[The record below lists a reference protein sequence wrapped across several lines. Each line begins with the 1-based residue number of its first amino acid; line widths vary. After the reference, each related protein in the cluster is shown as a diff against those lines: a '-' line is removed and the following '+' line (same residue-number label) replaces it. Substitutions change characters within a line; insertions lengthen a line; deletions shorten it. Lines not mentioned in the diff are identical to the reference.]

1 MTTPEDAPGYFAPIR
16 QSLVAPI
23 LVGGA
28 PRSFA
33 ILNGTLC
40 LVIIFS
46 GAILAGLAMGIVGH
60 LAGVFL
66 ARRDPD
72 AIDVLA
78 RGMRIPPRL
87 EI

>member
-1 MTTPEDAPGYFAPIR
+1 MIEPDDVPGYFVPVR
-16 QSLVAPI
+16 QALVAPI
-23 LVGGA
+23 LIGGA

-40 LVIIFS
+40 LVVVFS
-46 GAILAGLAMGIVGH
+46 GAIIAGLAMGFVGQ
-60 LAGVFL
+60 LVGVFL
-66 ARRDPD
+66 ARRDPQ
-72 AIDVLA
+72 AIDVLQ